1 MTMENIDKTDRVL
14 AIDPGKATGL
24 AWMKQEGGL
33 ITLDNTYEATPEN
46 VIELIRPT
54 LEDWKPLEEGQP
66 PLRVVMEQFIIN
78 ASTAQKSQEASWA
91 LETIGAVKQA
101 MRDVG
106 YPLGA
111 VAWQKPAE
119 AKNAFSND
127 KLKTLGLWHRGGEGH
142 ALDAIR
148 HGSLYLT
155 KVGYLRSADSSKVVT
170 A

>member
-1 MTMENIDKTDRVL
+1 MENIEKIDRVL

-33 ITLDNTYEATPEN
+33 IILDQTHEATPETI
-46 VIELIRPT
+46 IEMIRPT
-54 LEDWKPLEEGQP
+54 LEDWKPHATGQP

-78 ASTAQKSQEASWA
+78 ASTAQKSQEAAWA

-101 MRDVG
+101 LRDVG

-111 VAWQKPAE
+111 IAWQKPAE

-148 HGSLYLT
+148 HGSMYLT
-155 KVGYLRSADSSKVVT
+155 KVGYLRMAEGPKTVSV
-170 A
+170 